1 MPLNQKPILVVCDA
15 PWTANE
21 LVARITEARGD
32 IVYAANE
39 LEALQQLKQFQ
50 CAAAVV
56 TCLAH
61 AHGVADALKR
71 DGVPLCV
78 LEESATAAAA
88 PVGDVVGVADVDLVV
103 PALRALMAQRSKGYL
118 PHGQFSATSSERNAR
133 YILTRYILK

>member
-39 LEALQQLKQFQ
+39 REALQQLKQFQ

-71 DGVPLCV
+71 NGVPLCV
-78 LEESATAAAA
+78 LDSATAAAA
-88 PVGDVVGVADVDLVV
+88 PVGDVVVVADVDLVV

-118 PHGQFSATSSERNAR
+118 PHGQFSATSPERNAR
-133 YILTRYILK
+133 YILK

>member
-50 CAAAVV
+50 CAAVV

-61 AHGVADALKR
+61 AHGVADALKTS
-71 DGVPLCV
+71 GVPLCV
-78 LEESATAAAA
+78 LESAASTAVAA
-88 PVGDVVGVADVDLVV
+88 PVGDVVVVADVDLVV

-118 PHGQFSATSSERNAR
+118 PHGKVSAISSERNAR
-133 YILTRYILK
+133 YILK